1 MTMPRLPGLRRYIRL
16 PHSSPKQ
23 IDRELDD
30 ELRFHLEMR
39 SKELQD
45 AGLPPATAD
54 REAHRRFGNVADARE
69 YCRAQDRQREGH
81 RRWTAVLDEAWQD
94 AIIAVRQLR
103 HRPLFAIAALLTLAF
118 GIGANTAIYT
128 LVNAY
133 LIRPFP
139 FPNDDRIAQIVA
151 GPSREFNPNGPR
163 LSDVDWRQVEST
175 FDGVVAWDLDGF
187 TVIEGGEPEYVDG
200 AWVNPGYFDILGV
213 RTAFGR
219 GFSADDYR
227 PDAHGALISHSL
239 WLHRFGGDAAVV
251 GKTVRMHSTDRPANA
266 EIVTIVG
273 VMPASTWHLNRFT
286 DVLRPLTNGRMPSL
300 ARLRPGMSLPEAER
314 RLTAAVRAQ
323 LPRSTDPAWHM
334 SLTTLRE
341 EYTHDVRPML
351 LTIGFAGVLLLL
363 LTCANVAGLIA
374 ARSAGRRREMG
385 LRAAL
390 GAGRGRLVRQLLVEA
405 AVLTTIAGAIGVALT
420 QFGIR
425 VVSETVQRQLGVTV
439 PGGDANLRVD
449 GTVLAVALVTSV
461 LVVILIGARNAFVGS
476 RSDLAS
482 ALRLPGAGAG
492 AAGRQSRTRMLV
504 AQIALA
510 FALLVGAGLTLRS
523 AAAMSSL
530 ALGFE
535 PAGVTRA
542 HVLFPRTR
550 YAEPTDRAR
559 AMTTVLDRIASDPT
573 IAAAATVFPDP
584 FRPAEAAPIAK
595 EGATAADAS
604 QLPRAMPHTISSRYF
619 DVMRVPILSGRTF
632 GPVDAGGPPTAIV
645 SDGLAARLWPGQSP
659 IGQRIRIADATDWR
673 TVVGVV
679 RDVRKTITG
688 ELLPDVYVPFD
699 QSPRAYTG
707 IVARTRGDSNGAS
720 AIRRG
725 LASVDAALA
734 PSDVVPLAEVF
745 GNESA
750 RPRALAALLT
760 GFASFALV
768 LAAFGLGGAM
778 ANLIAQRQ
786 RELAVRMAVGATS
799 SDVLRL
805 LLGDSGRVIAA
816 GLAVGAALAY
826 ALSRVL
832 ANQLFGITSSDP
844 STYAVVAIVLAA
856 IGMLA
861 AALPGMRVTRID
873 PASVLRD
880 G

>member
-1 MTMPRLPGLRRYIRL
+1 MRRYIRL

-30 ELRFHLEMR
+30 ELSFHLEMR
-39 SKELQD
+39 SKELQE
-45 AGLPPATAD
+45 AGLSAANAD
-54 REAHRRFGNVADARE
+54 KEARRRFGNVANARE
-69 YCRAQDRQREGH
+69 YCRDQDLQREGH
-81 RRWTAVLDEAWQD
+81 RRWSAVFDEAWQD
-94 AIIAVRQLR
+94 AIIAVRQLK

-133 LIRPFP
+133 LVRPFP
-139 FPNDDRIAQIVA
+139 FPNDDRIAQIIA
-151 GPSREFNPNGPR
+151 GPSREFNPNGPN
-163 LSDVDWRQVEST
+163 LNNVDWRQVEGA
-175 FDGVVAWDLDGF
+175 FDGVVTWDLDGF
-187 TVIEGGEPEYVDG
+187 TVVDGGEPEYVNG

-213 RTAFGR
+213 RTALGR
-219 GFSADDYR
+219 GFSADDFG
-227 PDAHGALISHSL
+227 PDAHVALISHSL
-239 WLHRFGGDAAVV
+239 WMRRFGGDPSAV

-273 VMPASTWHLNRFT
+273 VMPASAWHLNQFT
-286 DVLRPLTNGRMPSL
+286 DVLRPLTNGRMPTL
-300 ARLRPGMSLPEAER
+300 ARVKPGMPLSEAER
-314 RLTAAVRAQ
+314 RLTAVVRAQ
-323 LPRSTDPAWHM
+323 LPPSTDAAWHM

-351 LTIGFAGVLLLL
+351 LTLGCAGVLLLL

-374 ARSAGRRREMG
+374 ARGAGRRREMG

-405 AVLTTIAGAIGVALT
+405 AVLTAIAGAIGIGLT
-420 QFGIR
+420 QLGIR
-425 VVSETVQRQLGVTV
+425 IVSETVQRQLGVTV
-439 PGGDANLRVD
+439 PGGNANLRVD

-461 LVVILIGARNAFVGS
+461 VVVILIGARNAFVGS

-482 ALRLPGAGAG
+482 ALRLAGAGAG
-492 AAGRQSRTRMLV
+492 AVDRQSRTRILV

-523 AAAMSSL
+523 AAAMSAVS
-530 ALGFE
+530 LGFE

-542 HVLFPRTR
+542 HVLFPRSR
-550 YAEPTDRAR
+550 YAEPADRAR
-559 AMTTVLDRIASDPT
+559 AMASVLERIGSDPT
-573 IAAAATVFPDP
+573 VVAAATVFPDP
-584 FRPAEAAPIAK
+584 FRPAEAAAIAR
-595 EGATAADAS
+595 EGAAADAS
-604 QLPRAMPHTISSRYF
+604 QLPRAMPHTISSGYF
-619 DVMRVPILSGRTF
+619 DVMRVPVLAGRTF
-632 GPVDAGGPPTAIV
+632 GPADVSGPPTAIV
-645 SDGLAARLWPGQSP
+645 SDGLAARLWPGQSA

-679 RDVRKTITG
+679 HDVRKTITG
-688 ELLPDVYVPFD
+688 ELVPDVYVPFD

-707 IVARTRGDSNGAS
+707 IVARTRGDANGGQ

-734 PSDVVPLAEVF
+734 PSDVASLGEVI
-745 GNESA
+745 GNETA

-768 LAAFGLGGAM
+768 LAALGLGGAM
-778 ANLIAQRQ
+778 ANLIVQRQ

-805 LLGDSGRVIAA
+805 LLGDSGRVIGG
-816 GLAVGAALAY
+816 GLAVGAVLAY

-832 ANQLFGITSSDP
+832 ANQLFGITSRDP
-844 STYAVVAIVLAA
+844 STYVVVAIILAA

>member
-1 MTMPRLPGLRRYIRL
+1 MPRLPGLRRYIRL
-16 PHSSPKQ
+16 PHSSPKR

-39 SKELQD
+39 SKELQQE
-45 AGLPPATAD
+45 GLSPANAD
-54 REAHRRFGNVADARE
+54 REARRRFGNVADARE
-69 YCRAQDRQREGH
+69 YCRAQDLEREGH
-81 RRWTAVLDEAWQD
+81 RRWSSVFDEAWQD
-94 AIIAVRQLR
+94 ANIAVRQHK
-103 HRPLFAIAALLTLAF
+103 HRPLFAVAALLTLAF

-133 LIRPFP
+133 LVRPFP
-139 FPNDDRIAQIVA
+139 FPNDDRIAQIIA
-151 GPSREFNPNGPR
+151 GPSREFNPNGPN
-163 LSDVDWRQVEST
+163 LGNVDWRQVDSA

-187 TVIEGGEPEYVDG
+187 TVVDGRDPEYVDG

-213 RTAFGR
+213 RPALGR
-219 GFSADDYR
+219 AFSADDFR
-227 PDAHGALISHSL
+227 SDAHVALISHSL
-239 WLHRFGGDAAVV
+239 WMRRFGGDASVV

-266 EIVTIVG
+266 ELVTIVG
-273 VMPASTWHLNRFT
+273 VLRESAWHLNRFT

-300 ARLRPGMSLPEAER
+300 ARLRPGMSLAEAER

-323 LPRSTDPAWHM
+323 LAASTDAAWHM
-334 SLTTLRE
+334 SLSTLRE

-351 LTIGFAGVLLLL
+351 LALGFAGVLLLL

-374 ARSAGRRREMG
+374 ARGAGRCREMG

-405 AVLTTIAGAIGVALT
+405 AVLTTIAGVIGVGLT
-420 QFGIR
+420 QLGIR
-425 VVSETVQRQLGVTV
+425 IVAETVQRQLGVTV
-439 PGGDANLRVD
+439 PGGNANLRVD
-449 GTVLAVALVTSV
+449 GTVLAVALVTTV
-461 LVVILIGARNAFVGS
+461 LVVILIGARNAFVSS

-482 ALRLPGAGAG
+482 ALRLAGAGAG
-492 AAGRQSRTRMLV
+492 AGDRRNGARILTVQL
-504 AQIALA
+504 ALA

-523 AAAMSSL
+523 AAAMSTVS
-530 ALGFE
+530 LGFE

-542 HVLFPRTR
+542 HVLFPRSR
-550 YAEPTDRAR
+550 YAEPADRAR
-559 AMTTVLDRIASDPT
+559 AMASVLDRIASDPT
-573 IAAAATVFPDP
+573 VVAAATVFPDP

-595 EGATAADAS
+595 EGATTADAS
-604 QLPRAMPHTISSRYF
+604 LPRAMPHTISADYF
-619 DVMRVPILSGRTF
+619 DVMRVPVLSGRTF
-632 GPVDAGGPPTAIV
+632 GAVDVNGPPTAIV
-645 SDGLAARLWPGQSP
+645 SDGLAERLWPGQSA

-699 QSPRAYTG
+699 QSPRAYTA
-707 IVARTRGDSNGAS
+707 IVTRTRGDANDGK

-725 LASVDAALA
+725 LALIDPALA
-734 PSDVVPLAEVF
+734 PSEIASLGEVI
-745 GNESA
+745 GNETA

-760 GFASFALV
+760 GFAAFALV
-768 LAAFGLGGAM
+768 LAALGLGGAM
-778 ANLIAQRQ
+778 ANLIVQRQ

-805 LLGDSGRVIAA
+805 LLGDAGRVIVA
-816 GLAVGAALAY
+816 GLGLGAVLAY

-832 ANQLFGITSSDP
+832 ANQLFGITASDP
-844 STYAVVAIVLAA
+844 STYAVVALILAV

-861 AALPGMRVTRID
+861 AALPGMRVTRIH

>member
-39 SKELQD
+39 SRELQE
-45 AGLPPATAD
+45 AGLSAD
-54 REAHRRFGNVADARE
+54 RADKEARRRFGNVADTRE
-69 YCRAQDRQREGH
+69 YCREQDRQREGH
-81 RRWTAVLDEAWQD
+81 RRWTAVLDEGWQD

-133 LIRPFP
+133 LVRPFP
-139 FPNDDRIAQIVA
+139 FPNDDRIAQIIA
-151 GPSREFNPNGPR
+151 GPSREFNPNGPN
-163 LSDVDWRQVEST
+163 LSNVDWRQIEPA

-187 TVIEGGEPEYVDG
+187 TVIDGGDPEYVDG
-200 AWVNPGYFDILGV
+200 AWVNAGYFDILGV
-213 RTAFGR
+213 RSAVGR

-227 PDAHGALISHSL
+227 PDAHVALISHAL
-239 WLHRFGGDAAVV
+239 WIRRFGGDASIV

-266 EIVTIVG
+266 EMVTIVG
-273 VMPASTWHLNRFT
+273 VMPVSAWHLNRFT

-314 RLTAAVRAQ
+314 RLTGAVRPQ
-323 LPRSTDPAWHM
+323 LPPSTDAAWHM
-334 SLTTLRE
+334 SLVTLRE

-351 LTIGFAGVLLLL
+351 VTIGFAGVLLLL

-374 ARSAGRRREMG
+374 ARGAGRRRELG

-390 GAGRGRLVRQLLVEA
+390 GAGRGRLIRQLLVEA
-405 AVLTTIAGAIGVALT
+405 AVLTTIAGALGVGLT
-420 QFGIR
+420 QLGLR
-425 VVSETVQRQLGVTV
+425 VVSDTVQRQLGVTV
-439 PGGDANLRVD
+439 PGGAGNLRVD
-449 GTVLAVALVTSV
+449 GTVLAVALATSV
-461 LVVILIGARNAFVGS
+461 LVVILIGVRNAFVSS

-482 ALRLPGAGAG
+482 ALRLAGAGAG
-492 AAGRQSRTRMLV
+492 GVDRRSRARILT

-523 AAAMSSL
+523 AAAMSAIS
-530 ALGFE
+530 LGFE
-535 PAGVTRA
+535 PDGVTRA

-550 YAEPTDRAR
+550 YAEPRDRAR
-559 AMTTVLDRIASDPT
+559 AMGSVLDRIAGDP
-573 IAAAATVFPDP
+573 AVVAAATVFPDP

-595 EGATAADAS
+595 EGVTAADAS
-604 QLPRAMPHTISSRYF
+604 QLPRAMPHTISSGYF
-619 DVMRVPILSGRTF
+619 DVLRVPVLSGRTF
-632 GPVDAGGPPTAIV
+632 GPTDVDGPPTAIV
-645 SDGLAARLWPGQSP
+645 SDGLAARLWPGQSA
-659 IGQRIRIADATDWR
+659 IGQRIRIADATDLR

-699 QSPRAYTG
+699 QSPRAYTA
-707 IVARTRGDSNGAS
+707 IVARTRGDANGGL

-725 LASVDAALA
+725 LASIDAALA
-734 PSDVVPLAEVF
+734 PSDVAPLGEVI
-745 GNESA
+745 GNETA

-760 GFASFALV
+760 GFASFALL
-768 LAAFGLGGAM
+768 LAALGLGGAM
-778 ANLIAQRQ
+778 ANLIVQRQ

-816 GLAVGAALAY
+816 GLAVGAVLAY

-832 ANQLFGITSSDP
+832 ANQLFGITSNDA
-844 STYAVVAIVLAA
+844 STYAVVAVILAA
-856 IGMLA
+856 IGLLA